1 MRETFMCAYFNISNE
16 LLSQGIYSLIQE
28 ESDPTCGRNCP
39 SDGTSPSAGDEEKS
53 QLDEGCKTDNSKV
66 L

>member
-16 LLSQGIYSLIQE
+16 VLSQGIYSLIQE
-28 ESDPTCGRNCP
+28 SDPTCGRNYP
-39 SDGTSPSAGDEEKS
+39 SDGTSPSVGDEEKS
-53 QLDEGCKTDNSKV
+53 QLDEGCKTDNLKV